1 MEKVEIYLRLLPLTL
16 VSFFIY
22 DLLSFLP
29 ISVWNFFYFEDL
41 LNRFW
46 AILYDPIVFL
56 IDTLI
61 LGVLE
66 VSYYL
71 ISPFLQITSYDEFYE
86 AYQISKAYLSSFIP
100 APKYE
105 FWSVLPL
112 TQPDAFLG
120 FLVSYIVDPAMKAIL
135 LVSLFLIFLF
145 SFTYLLTLDPKSAS
159 GLITSSIL
167 GIFSSFYLDY
177 FPTDLSLEGGFWNHL
192 GEPIFLLLMSF
203 YLMSE
208 GLYGIDYI
216 RNMVWEGKR
225 RKDNLSLQKE
235 IIKMSSETLEGENIE
250 EELDR
255 EKIRRVRAYLRRIEM
270 EYPNWYDVVEGVYSA
285 PEYKKIAIRV
295 IGYSIVRIILLLFL
309 LTIVLN
315 PLDVL
320 RTVGAPEYLT
330 DSLELLIP
338 QSSLIMMIPVILLFP
353 ITSQI
358 ISFLKK
364 KRMKSSSE
372 RILRGEETSQ
382 S

>member
-1 MEKVEIYLRLLPLTL
+1 
-16 VSFFIY
+16 
-22 DLLSFLP
+22 
-29 ISVWNFFYFEDL
+29 
-41 LNRFW
+41 
-46 AILYDPIVFL
+46 
-56 IDTLI
+56 
-61 LGVLE
+61 
-66 VSYYL
+66 
-71 ISPFLQITSYDEFYE
+71 
-86 AYQISKAYLSSFIP
+86 
-100 APKYE
+100 
-105 FWSVLPL
+105 
-112 TQPDAFLG
+112 
-120 FLVSYIVDPAMKAIL
+120 
-135 LVSLFLIFLF
+135 
-145 SFTYLLTLDPKSAS
+145 
-159 GLITSSIL
+159 
-167 GIFSSFYLDY
+167 
-177 FPTDLSLEGGFWNHL
+177 
-192 GEPIFLLLMSF
+192 
-203 YLMSE
+203 MSE